1 MELLTAAFVTGTLLI
16 SFEGEGAGLAL
27 MAVAITI
34 VGYQTGGPGGVAET
48 VKGMGFFGALI
59 FSPCVVVLSWRA
71 TRKWLPAR
79 VCRRPTAQQ
88 EAEGQREAE
97 RQRQAARLQDAE
109 RRQQAE
115 RERQQQQEAE
125 MRREAARQR
134 QAARQQDAERRRQAE
149 WERQRE
155 ALRQRGAEQR
165 RTAQQKPQN
174 WWDLLGVSPNASM
187 AEIART
193 YRRTIQKY
201 HPDRVLGLAPEIVEL
216 AESRSK
222 ALNAAYDQAK
232 RTLLA
237 ST

>member
-1 MELLTAAFVTGTLLI
+1 
-16 SFEGEGAGLAL
+16 
-27 MAVAITI
+27 
-34 VGYQTGGPGGVAET
+34 
-48 VKGMGFFGALI
+48 
-59 FSPCVVVLSWRA
+59 
-71 TRKWLPAR
+71 
-79 VCRRPTAQQ
+79 
-88 EAEGQREAE
+88 
-97 RQRQAARLQDAE
+97 
-109 RRQQAE
+109 
-115 RERQQQQEAE
+115 

-134 QAARQQDAERRRQAE
+134 QAARQQYAERQRQAEREREQRQQAEIWREVARRRQRSREEYAE
-149 WERQRE
+149 RQRQAEREGEQQWQPERQRE
-155 ALRQRGAEQR
+155 AE
-165 RTAQQKPQN
+165 RTRTVQQKPVN

-187 AEIART
+187 EEIARS